1 MFCIIEKYVSQKA
14 IEELKERR
22 KHDKQALLKEDQMV
36 GAIGLN
42 VFKAFFA
49 AVESKFLIIC
59 VLAVLVIEQISTS
72 AIDLFVSKW

>member
-1 MFCIIEKYVSQKA
+1 
-14 IEELKERR
+14 
-22 KHDKQALLKEDQMV
+22 MV
-36 GAIGLN
+36 GAVGLN

-59 VLAVLVIEQISTS
+59 VLSVLVIEQISTS